1 MIFNEI
7 HCNGFSQW
15 QDVRIEQL
23 EQLRQRKNY
32 INNIVFA
39 HDSSEII
46 EQTETRT
53 FKARELK
60 YHTQEIIVV
69 TVYNDYYTYR
79 IMEVL

>member
-1 MIFNEI
+1 MKYII
-7 HCNGFSQW
+7 TVSRNG
-15 QDVRIEQL
+15 EML
-23 EQLRQRKNY
+23 ESSSWNNYDSAKNY

-53 FKARELK
+53 FKVRELR

-69 TVYNDYYTYR
+69 TIYNDYYTYR
-79 IMEVL
+79 IMEVLQ

>member
-1 MIFNEI
+1 MKYIVTVSR
-7 HCNGFSQW
+7 NGKM
-15 QDVRIEQL
+15 L
-23 EQLRQRKNY
+23 ESSNWNNYDSAKNY

-53 FKARELK
+53 FKARELR

>member
-1 MIFNEI
+1 MKYIVTVSR
-7 HCNGFSQW
+7 NG
-15 QDVRIEQL
+15 EML
-23 EQLRQRKNY
+23 ESSNWDNYDSAENY

-46 EQTETRT
+46 EQKETRT
-53 FKARELK
+53 FKARELR

>member
-1 MIFNEI
+1 MKYIVTVSR
-7 HCNGFSQW
+7 NGKM
-15 QDVRIEQL
+15 L
-23 EQLRQRKNY
+23 ESSNWNNYDSAENY

-46 EQTETRT
+46 EQIETRT
-53 FKARELK
+53 FKARELR

-79 IMEVL
+79 IMEML

>member
-1 MIFNEI
+1 MKYTVTVSR
-7 HCNGFSQW
+7 NGKM
-15 QDVRIEQL
+15 L
-23 EQLRQRKNY
+23 ESSNWNNYDSAKNY
-32 INNIVFA
+32 INNIAFA

-53 FKARELK
+53 FKARELR

-69 TVYNDYYTYR
+69 TIYNDYYTYR

>member
-1 MIFNEI
+1 MKYTVTVSR
-7 HCNGFSQW
+7 NGKM
-15 QDVRIEQL
+15 L
-23 EQLRQRKNY
+23 ESSNWNNYDSAKNY

-53 FKARELK
+53 FKARELR

-69 TVYNDYYTYR
+69 TIYNDYYTYR